1 MAYSLKTC
9 KGMVLLKKMSIATSG
24 TIHEVLNRAA
34 DFARN
39 GNGGMG
45 TGYLLL
51 AILTGVG
58 AAARTLTL
66 RGLTETRVR
75 NAIRNSDPEPS
86 EIVDKV
92 IDKANRYADSLGVN
106 TPSAIHVLAAI
117 ATIRR
122 CEGHLILVEAGL
134 NVNVIRN
141 QALRNM
147 TTSLTRE
154 HGSPVGNDTAHPGG
168 NFNRESLPL
177 PEQLR
182 APPLQFGPVAPKR
195 QQGKPA
201 LGRPELPGL
210 SHQYPPS
217 NMGLSLE
224 QAQQKTRALRSESPK
239 GGQVSPA
246 PEKNTS
252 PDLKRGPR
260 AVPISSEPIRS
271 GSDSLSRFDLSPSEF
286 PTLVAIGRNITAD
299 AARGRVEE
307 IIGREREMERI
318 ADVLNKRRA
327 NSPCL
332 VGAPG
337 VGKTAIVEGLACK
350 LVKGEAPGLEDRIL
364 LEVRSGDLLSGTSLR
379 GALSERFDALREEVV
394 RSDGRVILFFDEIHA
409 LLASSDGAEAVQD
422 LKVSLGRGE
431 MPCIAATTHEEYTH
445 HVESDPALARR
456 FTVIEIDEPD
466 HDEAVRIIEGAA
478 PFYAEHHQL
487 SYTPEALKAAVRLSS
502 RYLHDRALP
511 DKALALLDLAGARV
525 RRSNAGLVS
534 DEDIA
539 EVLAE
544 QIGVPAKRLSTS
556 DHDRLLNLETDLAE
570 RIIGHRHVLNALGET
585 LRRNAAGFK
594 SGRPIGS
601 LLFLGPTGV
610 GKTETA
616 KALADLLFSDRNSM
630 VRLDM
635 TEFSEAHAVARMIG
649 APPGY
654 VGHEDGGQF
663 TEAVRKRPYCLI
675 LLDEIEKAHRD
686 VLQILLQVLDYGR
699 LTDGK
704 GRTIVFDNTVI
715 VMTSNLGSDM
725 RNLSSR
731 KRRMGFLAD
740 EDEPDGDR
748 IGASILSAARE
759 ALAPELWNRIDEP
772 LVFAPLTRPE
782 VGEIAMLMLNRL
794 SKQLETEQ
802 GVSLMVGEGAVDT
815 LIAAGG
821 FDPDLGARP
830 MRRTIQ
836 RLIEGPV
843 AKLVL
848 SGDVTSGDRLVVE
861 GNGEKLAFENT
872 TSERLS

>member
-1 MAYSLKTC
+1 
-9 KGMVLLKKMSIATSG
+9 MSIATSG
-24 TIHEVLNRAA
+24 TIHEVLSRAA

-39 GNGGMG
+39 GNGEMS

-51 AILTGVG
+51 AILTGTG

-66 RGLTETRVR
+66 RGLTETKLR
-75 NAIRNSDPEPS
+75 NAIRNSEPEPS
-86 EIVDKV
+86 EIVDEV
-92 IDKANRYADSLGVN
+92 IDKANSYAESLGVN
-106 TPSAIHVLAAI
+106 TPSAIHVLASI
-117 ATIRR
+117 ATVRR
-122 CEGHLILVEAGL
+122 CEGHLILVEGGL
-134 NVNVIRN
+134 NVDVIRN

-154 HGSPVGNDTAHPGG
+154 HGPPVGNDTATRPGG
-168 NFNRESLPL
+168 DFNRESLPL
-177 PEQLR
+177 PDQLR
-182 APPLQFGPVAPKR
+182 APPLQFGPVVEKR
-195 QQGKPA
+195 RQGKPA
-201 LGRPELPGL
+201 SGPTAPPGL
-210 SHQYPPS
+210 SQQHPPS

-224 QAQQKTRALRSESPK
+224 QAQQKTRALRSESQN
-239 GGQVSPA
+239 GGQASPA
-246 PEKNTS
+246 PVES
-252 PDLKRGPR
+252 APPDVQFEHR
-260 AVPISSEPIRS
+260 AVPISPEPARS
-271 GSDSLSRFDLSPSEF
+271 VFDPLSRFDLSPSEF
-286 PTLVAIGRNITAD
+286 PTLAAIGRNITAD
-299 AARGRVEE
+299 AARGHIEE

-394 RSDGRVILFFDEIHA
+394 RSEGRVVLFFDEIHS
-409 LLASSDGAEAVQD
+409 LLASPDGAEAVQD

-431 MPCIAATTHEEYTH
+431 MPCIAATTGEEYSH

-466 HDEAVRIIEGAA
+466 QDEAVRIIEGAA
-478 PFYAEHHQL
+478 PSYAEHHQL
-487 SYTPEALKAAVRLSS
+487 SYTPEALKAAVKLSS
-502 RYLHDRALP
+502 RYVHDRALP

-534 DEDIA
+534 EEDIA
-539 EVLAE
+539 DVLAE
-544 QIGVPAKRLSTS
+544 QIGVPAERLSAS
-556 DHDRLLNLETDLAE
+556 DQDRLLNLESDLAE
-570 RIIGHRHVLNALGET
+570 RIIGHRHVLDALGET
-585 LRRNAAGFK
+585 LRRNAAGFR

-601 LLFLGPTGV
+601 VLFLGPTGV

-616 KALADLLFSDRNSM
+616 KVLADLLFTDQNSM
-630 VRLDM
+630 IRLDM

-704 GRTIVFDNTVI
+704 GRAIVFENTVI

-725 RNLSSR
+725 RSLSSP
-731 KRRMGFLAD
+731 RRRVGFSAG
-740 EDEPDGDR
+740 EDEPDKDR
-748 IGASILSAARE
+748 ICESILGAARE

-772 LVFAPLTRPE
+772 LVFAPLTRQE

-802 GVSLMVGEGAVDT
+802 GVSLEVGEGAVDT

-821 FDPDLGARP
+821 FDPELGARP

-843 AKLVL
+843 AKMVL
-848 SGDVTSGDRLVVE
+848 SSEVIRGDRLVIE
-861 GNGEKLAFENT
+861 GDGEKLTFENT
-872 TSERLS
+872 TSDRTWGQNPPLDI